1 MSQKP
6 LSWRTEQ
13 RRVNSLLP
21 HPKNPRSLDDAQ
33 CEALTKSL
41 KKYGLAE
48 IPAVNLDNQI
58 LAGHQR
64 IKVLQLLGRGEE
76 KIDVRLPSRL
86 LTKQEADQYLLTSNA
101 VHGSWDFDLLKS
113 FPTDLIL
120 DVGFDPNDLAGIF
133 DDALSVDDD
142 DFDAD
147 RAIAEAKKTKIR
159 PGDLFQVGPHR
170 ILCANSEDLAAVK
183 RLVGDVKI
191 DLVNIDFPYNINLD
205 YNGGVG
211 GKRSYGGHVDDKKND
226 AVYRAFVKNILQ
238 NAVAVSDEN
247 AHYFAWTNETYIGMM
262 QDVFKECGIDFKR
275 LCVWL
280 KGNANPVPSVAFS
293 KVAEWCSYGT
303 RGKKPYLSDRIKNLN
318 EVMNRD
324 VDSGNRLLDDVA
336 DLFQVWLAR
345 RVPGQEMEHPTQ
357 KPPSLY
363 EKSLR
368 RCSKPGNTVLDLC
381 SGSGSL
387 AVACESLKRH
397 AFLCDQEPVFVQ
409 VALDR
414 ITKNTNYHAKKLN

>member
-211 GKRSYGGHVDDKKND
+211 GKRSYGGHVDDKVTTPRVPLRCTRGFLLDHRANAIRIVSSSAASFFLVLPLDVFLDLALVQSNGGDEIPDAPD
-226 AVYRAFVKNILQ
+226 AVLFKIHL
-238 NAVAVSDEN
+238 S
-247 AHYFAWTNETYIGMM
+247 NEFELFP
-262 QDVFKECGIDFKR
+262 D
-275 LCVWL
+275 
-280 KGNANPVPSVAFS
+280 
-293 KVAEWCSYGT
+293 
-303 RGKKPYLSDRIKNLN
+303 GK
-318 EVMNRD
+318 
-324 VDSGNRLLDDVA
+324 A
-336 DLFQVWLAR
+336 
-345 RVPGQEMEHPTQ
+345 
-357 KPPSLY
+357 
-363 EKSLR
+363 
-368 RCSKPGNTVLDLC
+368 
-381 SGSGSL
+381 
-387 AVACESLKRH
+387 
-397 AFLCDQEPVFVQ
+397 
-409 VALDR
+409 
-414 ITKNTNYHAKKLN
+414 